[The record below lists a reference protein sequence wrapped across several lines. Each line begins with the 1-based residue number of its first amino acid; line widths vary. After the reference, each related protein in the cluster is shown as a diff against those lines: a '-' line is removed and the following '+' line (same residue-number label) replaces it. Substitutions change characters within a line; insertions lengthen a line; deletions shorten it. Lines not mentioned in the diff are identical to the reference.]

1 VLAVLAG
8 YLKIL
13 LMALLLLSGNIAD
26 IGWGVMDRPPESP
39 TLEEGYL
46 MSALTL
52 KWMMSKENEGRIET
66 CFRLF

>member
-1 VLAVLAG
+1 MALCNEYYIGGTVVAVL
-8 YLKIL
+8 L
-13 LMALLLLSGNIAD
+13 IAD
-26 IGWGVMDRPPESP
+26 IGRGVMDRPPESP
-39 TLEEGYL
+39 TLPEGYL